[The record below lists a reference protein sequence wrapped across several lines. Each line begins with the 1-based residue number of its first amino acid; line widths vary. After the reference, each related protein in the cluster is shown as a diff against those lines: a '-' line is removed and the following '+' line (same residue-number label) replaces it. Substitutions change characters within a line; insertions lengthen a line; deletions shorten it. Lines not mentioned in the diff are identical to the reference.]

1 MATIMIPTKMDLIDL
16 TKLSLL
22 MSMLLVLISTV
33 AFGQN
38 YPDYVCSQST
48 ELRDSLIA
56 EAETAEYNVLHIE
69 FVNNVHLSG
78 RKLFRKSGS
87 AINEGDIFTRRNLE
101 TAMKRVSKIKS
112 IYPLTIENIEI
123 KLNRADKSIDIL
135 FCLKEKPK

>member
-1 MATIMIPTKMDLIDL
+1 MDLIDL
-16 TKLSLL
+16 TEHSLL
-22 MSMLLVLISTV
+22 MSLMLVLISTV

-38 YPDYVCSQST
+38 YPDYVCRQST

-56 EAETAEYNVLHIE
+56 EAEAAQYNVLHIE

-78 RKLFRKSGS
+78 RKLFRKSGP

-112 IYPLTIENIEI
+112 IYPLTMENIEI
-123 KLNRADKSIDIL
+123 RLNRSNKSIDIL